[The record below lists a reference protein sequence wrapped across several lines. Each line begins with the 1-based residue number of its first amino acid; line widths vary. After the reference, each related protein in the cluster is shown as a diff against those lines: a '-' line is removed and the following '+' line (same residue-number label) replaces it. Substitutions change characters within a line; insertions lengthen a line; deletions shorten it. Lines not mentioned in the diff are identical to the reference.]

1 MILIVKSPF
10 ALLTSLATLMAL
22 SACGQTGPLYMPKPP
37 ARTPAANTNAAAA
50 GTTNAPAPATQ
61 ITPPAPAAGVTVP
74 VGTSNA
80 NNTQAPNQPPAA
92 TQQ

>member
-37 ARTPAANTNAAAA
+37 TRTPAANTNAAPA
-50 GTTNAPAPATQ
+50 GTTTNTAPPAVQ
-61 ITPPAPAAGVTVP
+61 LSPPAPAAGVTVP
-74 VGTSNA
+74 AAGSNS
-80 NNTQAPNQPPAA
+80 NNTEATKTPPA